1 MEVSHFDESYSRIF
15 GDQVAIS
22 ASGDAFFDRFY
33 QIFVAKSDDIRSLF
47 AGTDMERQASML
59 RRSLYELVAF
69 YVTGALTEQMRDVAR
84 IHQRLEFNPVLWDYW
99 LDSLVETA
107 AEYDA
112 SFDEIT
118 GYAWRLAMTP
128 GITYLKLACELGNTD
143 LASPQKSVGH
153 TPAADGVK

>member
-1 MEVSHFDESYSRIF
+1 MEISRFDDSYSRIF

-22 ASGDAFFDRFY
+22 AVGDAFFGRFY
-33 QIFVAKSDDIRSLF
+33 EIFVTKSDEIRVLF
-47 AGTDMERQASML
+47 AGTDMVRQASML

-69 YVTGALTEQMRDVAR
+69 YVTGTLSEQMRDVAQ
-84 IHQRLEFNPVLWDYW
+84 IHRRLDFDPVLWDYW

-112 SFDEIT
+112 PFDELT

-128 GITYLKLACELGNTD
+128 GITYLKLACDPRIND
-143 LASPQKSVGH
+143 LTPQ
-153 TPAADGVK
+153 PANPEQVDST

>member
-1 MEVSHFDESYSRIF
+1 MKVSHFDASYSRIF

-33 QIFVAKSDDIRSLF
+33 EIFVARSGEIRALF
-47 AGTDMERQASML
+47 AGTDMARQASML

-69 YVTGALTEQMRDVAR
+69 YVTGALSEQMRNVALM
-84 IHQRLEFNPVLWDYW
+84 HQRFDFSPLLWDYW

-112 SFDEIT
+112 CFDEIT
-118 GYAWRLAMTP
+118 GYAWRLAMMP

-143 LASPQKSVGH
+143 FASH
-153 TPAADGVK
+153 TLAADGVK

>member
-1 MEVSHFDESYSRIF
+1 MEVSHFDASYSRIF

-22 ASGDAFFDRFY
+22 AAGDAFFGRFY
-33 QIFVAKSDDIRSLF
+33 EIFVARSDEIRSLF
-47 AGTDMERQASML
+47 AGTDMVRQASML

-69 YVTGALTEQMRDVAR
+69 YVTGTLSEQMRDVAM
-84 IHQRLEFNPVLWDYW
+84 IHRRLDFSPVLWDYW

-112 SFDEIT
+112 SFDEVT

-128 GITYLKLACELGNTD
+128 GITYLKLSCDPATTD
-143 LASPQKSVGH
+143 FAGENQTSEPE
-153 TPAADGVK
+153 ADGAK